1 MPDPIEV
8 LPHDIHNEKLVS
20 NVHPAGWINPQ
31 PGGRYNLVVL
41 GAGTAGL
48 VASLGAAGLG
58 ARVALGERHL
68 LGGDCLN
75 YGCVPSKALIRASRA
90 FSSVRDAKQ
99 FGVDI
104 PDGMKVDF
112 GKVME
117 RMRRLRASISG
128 NDSAERLR
136 SHGVDLYIGE
146 ARFTGRDSVE
156 IGGTRLTFRRA
167 VIATGARARAP
178 FIPGLEETGYLT
190 NETIF
195 SLTDLPGSMAVI
207 GAGPIGCEMAQS
219 FQRFGSKV
227 TILEKTGQL
236 LPRED
241 VDAGRRLLRS
251 FQSDGIDIRFNATV
265 DEVVTRDVKKVIR
278 FTRAGKKEEITVDA
292 ILVGIGRAPNVDG
305 LGLEEA
311 GVVYDDRKGVE
322 VNDRLQ
328 TTNPSVYA
336 AGDICSRYKF
346 THSADAMARIV
357 IRNAL
362 FGGRSKVSDLVIPW
376 CTYTEPEIAHVGV
389 SEADI
394 EKDGLEVD
402 TYIQEFNEV
411 DRAILDGEEDGY
423 VKVFTRKGTDR
434 ILGATIVGSH
444 AGDMISEIT
453 MAMVGG
459 LGLKTVSGTIH
470 PYPTQGEA
478 IKKVGDSYFR
488 SRMSPFLSRVF
499 SFWFKVRR

>member
-1 MPDPIEV
+1 MHDPIEV
-8 LPHDIHNEKLVS
+8 LPHDVHNEKLVS
-20 NVHPAGWINPQ
+20 NIRPTDWINPQ
-31 PGGRYNLVVL
+31 PDGRYNLVVL

-99 FGVDI
+99 FGVNV

-117 RMRRLRASISG
+117 RMRRLRASISA

-136 SHGVDLYIGE
+136 SHGVDLYLGE
-146 ARFTGRDSVE
+146 ARFTGRHAVE

-195 SLTDLPGSMAVI
+195 SLTDLPKSMAVV
-207 GAGPIGCEMAQS
+207 GAGPIGCEMAQA

-227 TILEKTGQL
+227 TILEKRGQL

-251 FQSDGIDIRFNATV
+251 FQSDGIDVRFNAV
-265 DEVVTRDVKKVIR
+265 VEEVVTRDANKVIR
-278 FTRAGKKEEITVDA
+278 FSRAGKKEEITVDT

-305 LGLEEA
+305 LGLEDA

-328 TTNPSVYA
+328 TTNPSIYA

-362 FGGRSKVSDLVIPW
+362 FGGRSRVSDLVIPW

-423 VKVFTRKGTDR
+423 VKVFTGKGSDR

>member
-1 MPDPIEV
+1 MPEPIKV
-8 LPHDIHNEKLVS
+8 LPLDKHNEKLVS
-20 NVHPAGWINPQ
+20 NVHPGDWINPE
-31 PGGRYNLVVL
+31 PDGRYNLLVL
-41 GAGTAGL
+41 GGGTAGL
-48 VASLGAAGLG
+48 VAAFGAAGLG

-75 YGCVPSKALIRASRA
+75 YGCVPSKALIRASRSL
-90 FSSVRDAKQ
+90 SSVRGAKE
-99 FGVDI
+99 FGVQV
-104 PDGMKVDF
+104 PEGAKVNF
-112 GKVME
+112 QYVME

-136 SHGVDLYIGE
+136 SSGVDLYLGD
-146 ARFTGRDSVE
+146 ARFTGKDSVE
-156 IGGTRLTFRRA
+156 IGGTILTFRRA
-167 VIATGARARAP
+167 VIATGARARATY
-178 FIPGLEETGYLT
+178 IPGLEEAGYLT
-190 NETIF
+190 NETVF
-195 SLTDLPGSMAVI
+195 SLTDLPETMVVI

-219 FQRFGSKV
+219 FQRFGSRV
-227 TILEKTGQL
+227 ILLEKSGQV

-241 VDAGRRLLRS
+241 VDAGRRLLKS
-251 FQSDGIDIRFNATV
+251 FQSDGIDVWFDVEI
-265 DEVVTRDVKKVIR
+265 DEVLVRDGKKVIHL
-278 FTRAGKKEEITVDA
+278 TRNGEKEEITADA
-292 ILVGIGRAPNVDG
+292 ILVGVGRAPNVEG
-305 LGLEEA
+305 LGLEKA
-311 GVVYDDRKGVE
+311 GVVYDDLKGVE

-328 TTNPSVYA
+328 TTNPAIYA

-362 FGGRSKVSDLVIPW
+362 FGGRSKVSALTIPW

-394 EKDGLEVD
+394 EKENIEVD
-402 TYIQEFNEV
+402 TYVQEFNEV
-411 DRAILDGEEDGY
+411 DRAILDGEGEGY
-423 VKVFTRKGTDR
+423 VKVFAKKGTDK

-459 LGLKTVSGTIH
+459 LGLKTISGTIH

-478 IKKVGDSYFR
+478 IKKVGDAYFR
-488 SRMSPFLSRVF
+488 SRMSPLLSKIF